1 MQKHSRIGAAGWIA
15 AGALAGAALLAP
27 ATAAASGP
35 TLAPQTAQG
44 GCGSS
49 LFSWDVATGRNDY
62 AMLTVH
68 VQAKSS
74 VPGGCSVSFSLNS
87 YTAQGPT
94 WPTSGTQALFDHQSV
109 TLSAGAPSGTLTVAE
124 PPCYG
129 QTDLYTGTAR
139 FDGKDGALPHYPNSV
154 TPAGLIAYS
163 NGGAACEQPS
173 SSPSQ
178 KPSESPSQQPSQ
190 PVESEQPSTSPSEQ
204 PSEQPSTS
212 PSEQPSEQP
221 SQPVDSE
228 QPSTSPS
235 DPPSDGPTPSASA
248 SASPTPSA
256 SASDSPSPTPSESAS
271 ASASPT
277 PSESASQ
284 PASSPSGSVLGATG
298 TPQITP
304 PPTDALGAAQGSAGS
319 GLPLVLA
326 AVSALLLAALA
337 VTPSRRRSRR

>member
-109 TLSAGAPSGTLTVAE
+109 TLSAGSPSGTLTVAE

-139 FDGKDGALPHYPNSV
+139 FDGKDGALPHYPTSV

-221 SQPVDSE
+221 SQPVESE
-228 QPSTSPS
+228 QPSAAPSDQPSTSPSEQPSASPSDQPSTSPS
-235 DPPSDGPTPSASA
+235 DQPSAPPSDQPSAV
-248 SASPTPSA
+248 
-256 SASDSPSPTPSESAS
+256 PSEQ
-271 ASASPT
+271 
-277 PSESASQ
+277 PSTQ
-284 PASSPSGSVLGATG
+284 PSTQPSGSVLGETG
-298 TPQITP
+298 APQITP
-304 PPTDALGAAQGSAGS
+304 PPTDAVAQPGSTGT
-319 GLPLVLA
+319 GLPLIVLA
-326 AVSALLLAALA
+326 IGGLAASLI
-337 VTPSRRRSRR
+337 VLTPAKARKRR

>member
-1 MQKHSRIGAAGWIA
+1 MTKFSYARAASLVA

-27 ATAAASGP
+27 ATVAASGP

-49 LFSWDVATGRNDY
+49 LFSWDVAAGRNDY

-68 VQAKSS
+68 VQAKSA
-74 VPGGCSVSFSLNS
+74 VPEGCSVSFSLNA

-94 WPTSGTQALFDHQSV
+94 WETSGTQALFDHQSV
-109 TLSAGAPSGTLTVAE
+109 TLSSGSPSGTLTVAE

-129 QTDLYTGTAR
+129 QTDLYTGTAK
-139 FDGKDGALPHYPNSV
+139 FDGQDGALPHYPNTV
-154 TPAGLIAYS
+154 TPNGLIAYS

-178 KPSESPSQQPSQ
+178 KPSASPSERPSQ

-204 PSEQPSTS
+204 PSTS
-212 PSEQPSEQP
+212 PSDQPSGQP

-235 DPPSDGPTPSASA
+235 DQPSTSPSDPPST
-248 SASPTPSA
+248 
-256 SASDSPSPTPSESAS
+256 TPSEQPSTA
-271 ASASPT
+271 
-277 PSESASQ
+277 PSEQPSTVPSEQPSTQPSSQ
-284 PASSPSGSVLGATG
+284 PSGSVLGATG

-304 PPTDALGAAQGSAGS
+304 PPTDALSGQGGS
-319 GLPLVLA
+319 TGSSLPLVLL
-326 AVSALLLAALA
+326 AVAGLAASLI
-337 VTPSRRRSRR
+337 VLTPAKARKRR

>member
-1 MQKHSRIGAAGWIA
+1 MTKFSHARAASLVA

-139 FDGKDGALPHYPNSV
+139 FDGQDGALPHYPNSV

-173 SSPSQ
+173 SPPSQ
-178 KPSESPSQQPSQ
+178 KPSTSPSASAPVESEQPSASPSDPPSASPSDQPSEQPSQ
-190 PVESEQPSTSPSEQ
+190 PVESEQPSAAPSD
-204 PSEQPSTS
+204 QPSTS
-212 PSEQPSEQP
+212 PSEQPSASP
-221 SQPVDSE
+221 SD

-235 DPPSDGPTPSASA
+235 DQPSAPPSDQPSAV
-248 SASPTPSA
+248 
-256 SASDSPSPTPSESAS
+256 PSEQ
-271 ASASPT
+271 
-277 PSESASQ
+277 PSTQ
-284 PASSPSGSVLGATG
+284 PSTQPSGSVLGETG
-298 TPQITP
+298 APQITP
-304 PPTDALGAAQGSAGS
+304 PPTDAVAQPGSTGTS
-319 GLPLVLA
+319 WQLIVLA
-326 AVSALLLAALA
+326 IGGLAASLI
-337 VTPSRRRSRR
+337 VLTPAKARKRR

>member
-1 MQKHSRIGAAGWIA
+1 MQKHSRIRAAGWIA

-68 VQAKSS
+68 VQAKSA
-74 VPGGCSVSFSLNS
+74 VPEGCAVSFSLNS

-109 TLSAGAPSGTLTVAE
+109 TLSAGSPSGTLTVAE

-173 SSPSQ
+173 SSPSSS
-178 KPSESPSQQPSQ
+178 PSESPSQQPSQ
-190 PVESEQPSTSPSEQ
+190 PVE
-204 PSEQPSTS
+204 SEQPSTS

-235 DPPSDGPTPSASA
+235 DPPSDGPTPSAST

-256 SASDSPSPTPSESAS
+256 SASDSP
-271 ASASPT
+271 SPT

-304 PPTDALGAAQGSAGS
+304 PPTDTLGGGDSTTGS
-319 GLPLVLA
+319 GA
-326 AVSALLLAALA
+326 RLLLIAASILLGSIL
-337 VTPSRRRSRR
+337 VITPSRARKRR